1 LAKDFNKMLGG
12 MGQVGSMAQFINSD
26 NNTILNMNLRQVDEK
41 CFYDANGKKCNNEF
55 QEKCNFCQY
64 MFCKVHLRVSERFFL
79 CDNCDS
85 IMKTKMEIDR
95 KVNSCSVAACYCS
108 MCFCIGPLTYC
119 ATVALCLP
127 TWSSEAH
134 AKYRIKNVP
143 HLSCKGTK
151 ALCGLIDVPCP
162 GHGPSAPKDEK
173 MEDRSTDRTP
183 LLSKDERVEARSPAT
198 PLSPSSP
205 SSGGNVTVL
214 KDSSKNDI
222 SNNGT
227 GRNQT
232 TLEGSDNNRVSN

>member
-1 LAKDFNKMLGG
+1 MMG

-55 QEKCNFCQY
+55 QEKCNLCQY

-85 IMKTKMEIDR
+85 IIKTKMEINK
-95 KVNSCSVAACYCS
+95 KVTCCWGPSCYCAI
-108 MCFCIGPLTYC
+108 CFCIGPLAYC
-119 ATVALCLP
+119 ATMALCLP

-134 AKYRIKNVP
+134 AKYRIKNVA
-143 HLSCKGTK
+143 HLTCKGTK

-162 GHGPSAPKDEK
+162 GHGPSAAPKDEK
-173 MEDRSTDRTP
+173 MEDRSTDT
-183 LLSKDERVEARSPAT
+183 T
-198 PLSPSSP
+198 PLSPSSKDPPSP
-205 SSGGNVTVL
+205 SSGDNITVL

-232 TLEGSDNNRVSN
+232 TLEGSDNNKISN